1 MKWKS
6 KTRITDMTS
15 GSPAYLIMSF
25 SVPLILGNIFQQLY
39 TVTDTAIVGKSLGVQ
54 ALAALGSVDWF
65 NWMVLGIIQ
74 GLSQGFSIRISQD
87 FGSSDEK
94 SMKKSIGNSITLAV
108 FSSFILLILAQLM
121 VEPGLFL
128 LKIPLEIR
136 SMARVYLRIMFI
148 GAPILMAYNM
158 AASILRALG
167 DGKTPLMAMIA
178 ASATNIILDIL
189 FVAYFKMGVPG
200 AAYATLIAQGLSAV
214 YCMVKIRGIE
224 ILKLQKEAFL
234 LDSVL
239 ARKLLLLGLPMVFQN
254 IIISIGGMIVQMI
267 VDGFGVVFIAGMTAT
282 NKLYGLLEVAAT
294 SYGFAMVTYTG
305 QNLGAGKKE
314 RIRQGLRWGLLIAMI
329 TSAIITAIMFLFGR
343 NIVGLFISASPE
355 VEKEALDIAYL
366 YLRIMSAFLPVLYV
380 LHVTRSCIQGMGDTV
395 IPMVSGFA
403 EFIMRTTAS
412 FLLPVLF
419 GKTGIMFAEIFAWT
433 GADLVLIPGYF
444 YNLSKR
450 EPLPQK

>member
-1 MKWKS
+1 MKWNAKD
-6 KTRITDMTS
+6 RVTDMTT
-15 GSPAYLIMSF
+15 GSPGYLIMSF

-65 NWMVLGIIQ
+65 NWMILGIVQ
-74 GLSQGFSIRISQD
+74 GLAQGFSIRISQD
-87 FGSSDEK
+87 FGASDEK
-94 SMKKSIGNSITLAV
+94 RMKKSIGNSVTLAV
-108 FSSFILLILAQLM
+108 LSSVIILILAQLM

-128 LKIPLEIR
+128 LKIPMEIR
-136 SMARVYLRIMFI
+136 SMSGVYLRIMFV
-148 GAPILMAYNM
+148 GTPILMAYNM

-167 DGKTPLMAMIA
+167 DGKTPLMAVVA
-178 ASATNIILDIL
+178 ASVTNILLDIF
-189 FVAYFKMGVPG
+189 FVAYLKMGVEG
-200 AAYATLIAQGLSAV
+200 AACATLIAQALSAF
-214 YCMVKIRGIE
+214 YCMIRIKGIE

-234 LDSVL
+234 PDTAL
-239 ARKLLLLGLPMVFQN
+239 AKKLLLLGLPMVFQN

-267 VDGFGVVFIAGMTAT
+267 VNGFGVVFIAGMAAT

-314 RIRQGLRWGLLIAMI
+314 RIRQGLRWGLLIAI
-329 TSAIITAIMFLFGR
+329 STSTIVTIIMFLFGR

-355 VEKEALDIAYL
+355 TEKEALDIAYL
-366 YLRIMSAFLPVLYV
+366 YLRIMSAFLPILYV

-395 IPMVSGFA
+395 IPMISGFA

-412 FLLPVLF
+412 FLLPALF
-419 GKTGIMFAEIFAWT
+419 GKLGIMFAEICAWT
-433 GADLVLIPGYF
+433 GADLVLVPGYF
-444 YNLSKR
+444 YALSK
-450 EPLPQK
+450 EDSYS